1 MKKYGIKVPMAKD
14 DWVWVTTGRPDPV
27 TLEMSVLTFDNIR
40 DAQQVAGSFGPL
52 AMVSEFVDNRI
63 TT

>member
-1 MKKYGIKVPMAKD
+1 MAKD

-40 DAQQVAGSFGPL
+40 DAQQVADSFGPL

>member
-1 MKKYGIKVPMAKD
+1 MKKFGIKVPMAKD

-27 TLEMSVLTFDNIR
+27 TLELEVLTFDTIQ
-40 DAQQVAGSFGPL
+40 DAHHLADSFGPL
-52 AMVSEFVDNRI
+52 AMVSEFVDNSI